1 MLKSLVPGIE
11 VGEQSF
17 LSRQQKP
24 ITTNTEGQQASSAI
38 TSQSVTM
45 VASDLPAG
53 FTNTPAQSSTLEPS
67 LYGTAHFE
75 IDQNGLWY
83 HCGYSSGLSL
93 IKQIHKAFAN
103 ASSKQDIG
111 QSHFL
116 SNVSPSSSSTISLQR
131 ISSKLFGPSY
141 LAKSTP
147 SDVDSSPF
155 PLSLSREVIYRL
167 CDIALQDACT
177 LCPIVHEPTFMR
189 SLNRIVDLPKTD
201 LQYQDRRFMPLLFA
215 VLAVGCIFAKDESLL
230 DGEEGFVW
238 ISNAFLGN

>member
-24 ITTNTEGQQASSAI
+24 ITTNTEDRQTSSAI
-38 TSQSVTM
+38 TTQSVTV
-45 VASDLPAG
+45 VASDLPTG
-53 FTNTPAQSSTLEPS
+53 FTNTPAQGSNLEPS
-67 LYGTAHFE
+67 LYGTPHFE
-75 IDQNGLWY
+75 VDQNGLWY
-83 HCGYSSGLSL
+83 HCGYSSGLGL
-93 IKQIHKAFAN
+93 IKQVHKAFTN

-111 QSHFL
+111 QSHSL
-116 SNVSPSSSSTISLQR
+116 TNVSPSSPSTISLQR
-131 ISSKLFGPSY
+131 ISSKLFGPST
-141 LAKSTP
+141 LVNSTP
-147 SDVDSSPF
+147 SDVESSPSL
-155 PLSLSREVIYRL
+155 LSLSREVIYRL
-167 CDIALQDACT
+167 CDIALQDAST

-230 DGEEGFVW
+230 ASEEGFVW